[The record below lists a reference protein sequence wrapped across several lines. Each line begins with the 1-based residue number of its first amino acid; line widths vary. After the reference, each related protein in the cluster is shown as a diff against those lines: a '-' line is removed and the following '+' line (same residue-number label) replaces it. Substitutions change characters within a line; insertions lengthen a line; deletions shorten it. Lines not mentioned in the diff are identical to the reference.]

1 MDETHMSQPFANY
14 PSLQG
19 RSVFISGGGSGIGAS
34 LVEHFARQG
43 AHVGFVDIAYDASVV
58 LCDRLVREGLQR
70 PLFVEAS
77 VSDIPA
83 LQTAIADVARVQ
95 GDIDVLVN
103 NAANDERHAFDDLT
117 PDAWQQLM
125 DVNLRHHAFAAQAVT
140 PAMRRNK
147 RGSIINMSSVT
158 WLKGTPGLPVYV
170 AAKAAIVGLTRALAR
185 ELGSDGIRVNAVLP
199 GWIMTERQVTRW
211 LTPEAE
217 TRLMQN
223 QSLKEKLYPEDVA
236 RMALFLA
243 ADDSRMI
250 TGQSLVV
257 DGGAL

>member
-1 MDETHMSQPFANY
+1 MNQAFANY
-14 PSLQG
+14 PSLQD

-43 AHVGFVDIAYDASVV
+43 AYVGFVDIAYDASVA
-58 LCDRLVREGLQR
+58 LCDRLVRDGLQR

-77 VSDIPA
+77 VADIPA

-117 PDAWQQLM
+117 PEAWQQMM

-185 ELGSDGIRVNAVLP
+185 EFGGDGIRVNAVLP

-211 LTPEAE
+211 LTPEGEA
-217 TRLMQN
+217 RLMQN
-223 QSLKEKLYPEDVA
+223 QCLKEKLYPEDVA

-243 ADDSRMI
+243 ADDSRLI

>member
-1 MDETHMSQPFANY
+1 MSQPFANY

-43 AHVGFVDIAYDASVV
+43 AHVGFVDIAYDASVA
-58 LCDRLVREGLQR
+58 LCDRLAREGLQR

-77 VSDIPA
+77 VSDISS

-117 PDAWQQLM
+117 PDAWQQMM

-185 ELGSDGIRVNAVLP
+185 ELGTDGIRVNAVLP